1 MVPEV
6 FGKGQPPPS
15 STPRR
20 SLHAHR
26 SCTTI
31 TYKRMTTLAV
41 PYTLS
46 SSGQDTKAIHVTE
59 QASRQVTQVRHSH
72 CKKDRFFVI
81 VLLTILL
88 VFVPVPHLSGGI
100 KGRYLKVHDR
110 VRKHSLLGE
119 GNGGN
124 VKKASEVLCLGETVQ
139 ARPKG

>member
-1 MVPEV
+1 
-6 FGKGQPPPS
+6 
-15 STPRR
+15 
-20 SLHAHR
+20 
-26 SCTTI
+26 
-31 TYKRMTTLAV
+31 MTTLAV

-100 KGRYLKVHDR
+100 KGRYPKVHDR